1 MVRVG
6 PTGSLEQAGGTP
18 LHRRIARPLRLM
30 VAFVVTSLAL
40 GVHAPVVGAADGLEV
55 TTPFPAVAVAPGNKV
70 SFDLTVSST
79 RAADVA
85 LSLSGVPS
93 GWTASL
99 LGGGFVVDAVAV
111 RPNADGEVRLD
122 VTVPSEATAGTST
135 LRVTARGGGA
145 EDVLPITVR
154 VNAEAAG
161 DVTLTTSTPEL
172 TGASDKQFK
181 FDLQFKNDTA
191 QDVTVSASATGPAG
205 WTVDTSLTGATDAAS
220 TVVTSGG
227 TQSISVTA
235 RAPDGTPAGKYPIAV
250 QAVAGERTVDAELSI
265 DITGSYSMTMS
276 TPNDVLSI
284 RGSAGTST
292 TQQFEITNTGTA
304 AVTNVT
310 LTGTPPTGWQVTFDP
325 EAGVASIEPE
335 ATGTITAT
343 ITPSADAV
351 AGDYVV
357 TFNASAT
364 ETSATA
370 SSQIRFTVETS
381 PIWALI
387 GIALIVL
394 ILGGLFYVF
403 RTYGR
408 R

>member
-1 MVRVG
+1 
-6 PTGSLEQAGGTP
+6 
-18 LHRRIARPLRLM
+18 
-30 VAFVVTSLAL
+30 
-40 GVHAPVVGAADGLEV
+40 
-55 TTPFPAVAVAPGNKV
+55 
-70 SFDLTVSST
+70 
-79 RAADVA
+79 
-85 LSLSGVPS
+85 
-93 GWTASL
+93 
-99 LGGGFVVDAVAV
+99 
-111 RPNADGEVRLD
+111 
-122 VTVPSEATAGTST
+122 
-135 LRVTARGGGA
+135 
-145 EDVLPITVR
+145 
-154 VNAEAAG
+154 
-161 DVTLTTSTPEL
+161 
-172 TGASDKQFK
+172 
-181 FDLQFKNDTA
+181 
-191 QDVTVSASATGPAG
+191 VSASATGPAG

-220 TVVTSGG
+220 TVVTSGA

-304 AVTNVT
+304 ALTNVK

-335 ATGTITAT
+335 TTGTITAT

>member
-1 MVRVG
+1 M
-6 PTGSLEQAGGTP
+6 A
-18 LHRRIARPLRLM
+18 
-30 VAFVVTSLAL
+30 AFVVTSLAL

-111 RPNADGEVRLD
+111 RPDADGEVRLD

-161 DVTLTTSTPEL
+161 DVTLTTTTPEL

-220 TVVTSGG
+220 TVVTSGA

-304 AVTNVT
+304 ALTNVK

-335 ATGTITAT
+335 TTGTITAT